1 MNGIAAV
8 GTAPL
13 SKQTELLVV
22 VSNEIPQTSSLTT
35 QTDNEAYYFIAG
47 NTSTTWEM
55 NNVLIRAEVV
65 SLDSTVANNISSH
78 ILSGNSLKI
87 YFAMYHTITQTF
99 NVGAGEINLNIAN
112 LLLGYQEHLS
122 HVTERQKQVKI
133 SDAFCQIIMFI
144 RDGNYFFGPMIH
156 GRTNDH

>member
-47 NTSTTWEM
+47 NTSTT
-55 NNVLIRAEVV
+55 
-65 SLDSTVANNISSH
+65 
-78 ILSGNSLKI
+78 
-87 YFAMYHTITQTF
+87 
-99 NVGAGEINLNIAN
+99 
-112 LLLGYQEHLS
+112 
-122 HVTERQKQVKI
+122 
-133 SDAFCQIIMFI
+133 
-144 RDGNYFFGPMIH
+144 
-156 GRTNDH
+156 